1 MKKCPNCGV
10 STADDAASC
19 ANCGQSLAS
28 VEPVAS
34 APGAGKVRR
43 RPDGTTLIGFGGL
56 SIGLSV
62 ILLLIFLFSRGNGSP
77 GMAYYYGSGGGSWFL
92 ALLAQGLF
100 SIGILTTL
108 TGAVVRALWFLPG
121 PDSKRAP

>member
-28 VEPVAS
+28 VQPVAA
-34 APGAGKVRR
+34 APGGGKLRR
-43 RPDGTTLIGFGGL
+43 RPDGTTLLGLGGV

-62 ILLLIFLFSRGNGSP
+62 ILLLLFLFSKGNGSP
-77 GMAYYYGSGGGSWFL
+77 GMAYYYGSGGGSPLL

-100 SIGILTTL
+100 SIGILTLL

-121 PDSKRAP
+121 PDSKKAP